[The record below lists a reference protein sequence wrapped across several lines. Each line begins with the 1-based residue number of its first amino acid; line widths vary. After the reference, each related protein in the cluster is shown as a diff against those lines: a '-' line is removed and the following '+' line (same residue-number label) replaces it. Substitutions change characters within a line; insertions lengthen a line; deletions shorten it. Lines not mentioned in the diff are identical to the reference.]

1 MHDAQELTMRP
12 IGLENDSTEN
22 MDRLLSHLA
31 QDSLAWKLL
40 TALRQVSPADW
51 TKVAG
56 DVLQREVTREID
68 SYGDGAHQ

>member
-1 MHDAQELTMRP
+1 MRP

-40 TALRQVSPADW
+40 TALRQVNPPDW
-51 TKVAG
+51 TKTAG
-56 DVLQREVTREID
+56 DLLQREVTLEIS
-68 SYGDGAHQ
+68 SYGDGTHK